1 MGSRVLDTDL
11 ESFLTDYLRKELS
24 KLGLPIVDG
33 VFISNQFPHER
44 RAKTVVVM
52 DNGGPST
59 SIITSQPRIGVTVA
73 AGDDSSQ
80 GAEAKQLAAL
90 VKMILNDSAQ
100 PDLGNPVASVVRSSG
115 PYRITEENGQP
126 TYFMTFELVVVG
138 KPFD

>member
-11 ESFLTDYLRKELS
+11 ESFLTEYIRTGLG
-24 KLGLPIVDG
+24 KLGLPVADG
-33 VFISNQFPHER
+33 VFISNRFPPER
-44 RAKTVVVM
+44 RPKTVVVM

-100 PDLGNPVASVVRSSG
+100 PEPGNPVASVVRSTG

-138 KPFD
+138 QPFD